1 MPEQITDQTSIGD
14 IVLEWTFPEYEKYSR
29 SRRWY
34 IIAGIVG
41 GFFILYG
48 MLTGNFLF
56 ALIIALSAIILF
68 LQQHQTP
75 AEISF
80 AITDLGVIVSNRLYL
95 YKELESFYIIYQ
107 PPEIKTLFLETKSL
121 IRPLLRI
128 PLQDQDPV
136 EVRFSLLEFMTEDA
150 EKEEE
155 PASDAASRNWKLQ

>member
-34 IIAGIVG
+34 IIIGIVG
-41 GFFILYG
+41 AFFILYG

-56 ALIIALSAIILF
+56 SLIIALTGIILF

-75 AEISF
+75 AEIPF

-95 YKELESFYIIYQ
+95 YRELESFYIVYQ
-107 PPEIKTLFLETKSL
+107 PPEIKTLFLETKSV

-128 PLQDQDPV
+128 PLQEQDPV
-136 EVRFSLLEFMTEDA
+136 EVRFSLLEFMTEDS

-155 PASDAASRNWKLQ
+155 PMSDAASRNWKLQ